1 MVSNRYTT
9 LHKCQFQLKL
19 ETHLRRNNVE
29 KRGSPR
35 LENSTLLKSEVRVV
49 SWLIQI
55 SIHKICY
62 FKNPGPTAHRPLTL
76 RPGAPDS
83 TTQRSPSPQP
93 ATFSVQHS
101 RRATGVEPLSLAFSL
116 SISNVSLCFSNGGPL
131 RSRGLTGLIT
141 RGIMAVLVWDD
152 WGFFVQFQMIPWPVV
167 SGFRVQILR
176 YRV

>member
-29 KRGSPR
+29 KRRSPR

-62 FKNPGPTAHRPLTL
+62 FKNPGPTAHRPLIIIIVVVVGIIVRL
-76 RPGAPDS
+76 
-83 TTQRSPSPQP
+83 
-93 ATFSVQHS
+93 
-101 RRATGVEPLSLAFSL
+101 VELNNMMSQ
-116 SISNVSLCFSNGGPL
+116 
-131 RSRGLTGLIT
+131 T
-141 RGIMAVLVWDD
+141 RGGTHRINDGSTAAIHNESNTW
-152 WGFFVQFQMIPWPVV
+152 WYSQN
-167 SGFRVQILR
+167 
-176 YRV
+176 